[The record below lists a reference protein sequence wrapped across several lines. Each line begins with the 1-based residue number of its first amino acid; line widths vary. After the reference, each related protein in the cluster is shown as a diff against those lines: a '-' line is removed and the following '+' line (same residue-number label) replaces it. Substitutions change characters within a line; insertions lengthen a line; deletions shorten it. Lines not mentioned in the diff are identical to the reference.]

1 MSYEADMKVLEELYS
16 SGHSRGDSIH
26 GLSQILEA
34 ACSPRLR
41 AASQALD
48 VRHGYLWRVVI
59 LLTT

>member
-1 MSYEADMKVLEELYS
+1 MKVLEELYS

-26 GLSQILEA
+26 GLVQILEA
-34 ACSPRLR
+34 ACSPWLR